1 MKLHTKLLLA
11 VPVVAALA
19 MVPQGQGPGNP
30 TLTENQH
37 VLPISELQYVDLQGK
52 KVAVSA
58 RNVVE
63 IRLLE
68 DITETIRLE
77 LFYDNGDFSL
87 IDAQAFHLLRNGAT
101 TREVKLVR
109 GQVSGMRFP
118 KGIR

>member
-1 MKLHTKLLLA
+1 MKHWKLLLA

-19 MVPQGQGPGNP
+19 MVPQGQNPGDP
-30 TLTENQH
+30 SLTDISQ
-37 VLPISELQYVDLQGK
+37 VLPISELQYVTRQGGTTS
-52 KVAVSA
+52 VSA

-68 DITETIRLE
+68 DVAEGIRLE
-77 LFYDNGDFSL
+77 LYYDNGDYSM
-87 IDAQAFHLLRNGAT
+87 IDATAFHLLRNGQV

-109 GQVSGMRFP
+109 GKQTRVRFP